1 MPVYGSAVNVYAFA
15 QQTHLHCAMS
25 MDIGVPILVMQVTDL
40 KYFCFRFYL
49 KKNCNLS
56 TI

>member
-40 KYFCFRFYL
+40 KYFCFRFYT
-49 KKNCNLS
+49 KKKKV
-56 TI
+56 I